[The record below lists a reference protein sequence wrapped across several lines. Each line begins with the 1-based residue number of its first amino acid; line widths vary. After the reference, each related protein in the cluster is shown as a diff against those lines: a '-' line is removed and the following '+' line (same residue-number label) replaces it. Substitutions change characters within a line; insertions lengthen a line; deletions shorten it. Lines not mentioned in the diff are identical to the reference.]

1 MPNPT
6 KCLTSISPDLRSGAS
21 PGRRLLA
28 VVLSLMLA
36 LGSISPGIAFAGE
49 VDSEGEGTAPTV
61 EVPVAP
67 DFDPGGEETG
77 LGEVPAAGGD
87 EETGA
92 VEVEPEVESELP
104 VPAEVTSTATTGI
117 EAEPQPAPAE
127 PEVASAPETEPV
139 QQASQEPGPSAAE
152 PVANQSLEGPS
163 ARSVERHATQ
173 TPAAPVRGSAPPA
186 TPPAEEAPRPS
197 PSSLGTPPPKDHRL
211 DLAGKRVYVVQP
223 GDCLWHIAAA
233 LLPAGADEL
242 EIEDEV
248 ARLWRLNEDRIGTGD
263 PSLIYAGTELLLR

>member
-6 KCLTSISPDLRSGAS
+6 KFLTSISSDLRSGSS

-36 LGSISPGIAFAGE
+36 LGSVSPGVALAGE
-49 VDSEGEGTAPTV
+49 VDSEGEGTTPTV

-77 LGEVPAAGGD
+77 LVEVPAAGGD

-104 VPAEVTSTATTGI
+104 VPAEVASTAPAVA
-117 EAEPQPAPAE
+117 AEPEPAPAE
-127 PEVASAPETEPV
+127 PEVASTPEAEPV
-139 QQASQEPGPSAAE
+139 QQASREPAAPAAE
-152 PVANQSLEGPS
+152 PVANQSLEGS
-163 ARSVERHATQ
+163 AAQPAARHAAQ
-173 TPAAPVRGSAPPA
+173 TPASGSTPPPAPPQ
-186 TPPAEEAPRPS
+186 EEAPRP
-197 PSSLGTPPPKDHRL
+197 PSSSFGTPPPKDHRL